1 MQLERI
7 LSVLVL
13 YLHEVIQQNTKIY
26 KTVCHDWV
34 SAIYT
39 VHDDYLI
46 SETVI
51 YDNDAKTKLL

>member
-1 MQLERI
+1 MQPERI

-13 YLHEVIQQNTKIY
+13 FLHEVIQQNTKLY

-46 SETVI
+46 SGTVI
-51 YDNDAKTKLL
+51 YEQ